1 MPVLTVLQKYWREIL
16 FAVILVGMSAFW
28 YFDRVSLIKAMD
40 AAIERHEQELTIIN
54 ESHEREEARKKQLLE
69 EYRKIIDGLQED
81 FDRRER
87 ELERLRDKRTGELER
102 LRMENP
108 KELAR
113 QIEEQFGFSYVEL
126 VWFRLGFDLMEFAC
140 PRCRFR
146 KFYFFTKG
154 WRLTV

>member
-1 MPVLTVLQKYWREIL
+1 MSVLAILQKYWREIL
-16 FAVILVGMSAFW
+16 IAVILISMSAFW
-28 YFDRVSLIKAMD
+28 YFDRASLIKAMD

-113 QIEEQFGFSYVEL
+113 QIEEQFGFSYVE
-126 VWFRLGFDLMEFAC
+126 
-140 PRCRFR
+140 
-146 KFYFFTKG
+146 
-154 WRLTV
+154 

>member
-1 MPVLTVLQKYWREIL
+1 MPVLAVLQKYWREIL
-16 FAVILVGMSAFW
+16 FAAILVGMSAFW
-28 YFDRVSLIKAMD
+28 YFDRASLIKAMD

-69 EYRKIIDGLQED
+69 EYRKIIEDLQED

-113 QIEEQFGFSYVEL
+113 QIEEQFGFSYVE
-126 VWFRLGFDLMEFAC
+126 
-140 PRCRFR
+140 
-146 KFYFFTKG
+146 
-154 WRLTV
+154 

>member
-1 MPVLTVLQKYWREIL
+1 MPVLAFLQKYWREIL
-16 FAVILVGMSAFW
+16 FAAILVGMSAFW
-28 YFDRVSLIKAMD
+28 YFDRASLIKAMD

-69 EYRKIIDGLQED
+69 EYQKIIEDLQED

-113 QIEEQFGFSYVEL
+113 QIEEQFGFSYVE
-126 VWFRLGFDLMEFAC
+126 
-140 PRCRFR
+140 
-146 KFYFFTKG
+146 
-154 WRLTV
+154 

>member
-1 MPVLTVLQKYWREIL
+1 MPVLAVLHKYWREIL
-16 FAVILVGMSAFW
+16 FAVKLVGMSAFW

-40 AAIERHEQELTIIN
+40 AAIERHEQELTISN

-113 QIEEQFGFSYVEL
+113 QIEEQFGFSYVE
-126 VWFRLGFDLMEFAC
+126 
-140 PRCRFR
+140 
-146 KFYFFTKG
+146 
-154 WRLTV
+154 

>member
-1 MPVLTVLQKYWREIL
+1 MPVLAVLQKYWREIL
-16 FAVILVGMSAFW
+16 FAAILVGMSAFW
-28 YFDRVSLIKAMD
+28 YFDRASLIKAMD

-69 EYRKIIDGLQED
+69 EYRKIIDDLQED

-87 ELERLRDKRTGELER
+87 ELEKLRDKRTGELER

-113 QIEEQFGFSYVEL
+113 QIEEQFGFSYVE
-126 VWFRLGFDLMEFAC
+126 
-140 PRCRFR
+140 
-146 KFYFFTKG
+146 
-154 WRLTV
+154 

>member
-16 FAVILVGMSAFW
+16 FAAILVGMSAFW

-54 ESHEREEARKKQLLE
+54 RSHEREEARKKQLLE

-87 ELERLRDKRTGELER
+87 EIERLRDKRTGELER

-113 QIEEQFGFSYVEL
+113 QIEEQFGFSYVE
-126 VWFRLGFDLMEFAC
+126 
-140 PRCRFR
+140 
-146 KFYFFTKG
+146 
-154 WRLTV
+154 